1 MTKHLFSILCL
12 LLFLSTLKGQIV
24 SKQPLET
31 ASEFVEQI
39 KKAQHIDQFYKQKAI
54 AFDIETMVNGKATTA
69 TLTTMT
75 NSGKMRLQYANGKT
89 VVFDGKKIWLNS
101 AEVGADKQARFDIF
115 MWQYFFMAPFKM
127 DDAGTY
133 WQLMTDK
140 IIDDNE
146 YARAKLTF
154 KNGTGDTP
162 NDWYIV
168 HRNKATD
175 YLSAMAY
182 IVTFGNKAVTEAEKR
197 PNGITYD
204 DFISVEGVQ
213 FATTW
218 RFGKWS
224 EQRGFYDV
232 KGSAKIK
239 NIRFLKPSGE
249 TFAPVSGSKEILL

>member
-1 MTKHLFSILCL
+1 MKKYFFSILYL
-12 LLFLSTLKGQIV
+12 LSFLSTLNGQIV

-31 ASEFVEQI
+31 ASGFVEQI
-39 KKAQHIDQFYKQKAI
+39 KKAQHVDQFYKQKAI

-75 NSGKMRLQYANGKT
+75 NSGKMRLQYADGKT

-101 AEVGADKQARFDIF
+101 AEVGGARQARFDIF

-133 WQLMTDK
+133 WQLMADK
-140 IIDDNE
+140 IIDDNA

-182 IVTFGNKAVTEAEKR
+182 IVTFGNKAVTEAEKQ

-204 DFISVEGVQ
+204 DFITVGGVQ
-213 FATTW
+213 FASTW
-218 RFGKWS
+218 HFWKWS
-224 EQRGFYDV
+224 EQRGFYDA

-239 NIRFLKPSGE
+239 NIRFIKPSAD
-249 TFAPVSGSKEILL
+249 TFAQPSGSKEIVL

>member
-1 MTKHLFSILCL
+1 MTKYFFFILCL
-12 LLFLSTLKGQIV
+12 FPFLSAVNGQIAP
-24 SKQPLET
+24 KQPLET
-31 ASEFVEQI
+31 ASDFVEQI
-39 KKAQHIDQFYKQKAI
+39 KKAQHVDVFYKQKAI
-54 AFDIETMVNGKATTA
+54 AFDIETTINGKATTA

-75 NSGKMRLQYANGKT
+75 NSGKMRLQYADGKT

-101 AEVGADKQARFDIF
+101 TEASTDRQARFEIF
-115 MWQYFFMAPFKM
+115 MWQYFFMSPFKM

-140 IIDDNE
+140 IIDDND

-204 DFISVEGVQ
+204 DFITVEGVQ

-218 RFGKWS
+218 RFWKWS
-224 EQRGFYDV
+224 EQRGFYDA

-239 NIRFLKPSGE
+239 NIRFLKPS
-249 TFAPVSGSKEILL
+249 TDMFAPPSGSKEIVL

>member
-1 MTKHLFSILCL
+1 MTKYLFSILCL
-12 LLFLSTLKGQIV
+12 LQFLNGISGQILT
-24 SKQPLET
+24 KQPLET
-31 ASEFVEQI
+31 ASDFVEQI
-39 KKAQHIDQFYKQKAI
+39 KKAQHVDLFYKQKAV
-54 AFDIETMVNGKATTA
+54 AFDIETSVNGKTTTA

-75 NSGKMRLQYANGKT
+75 NSGKIRLQYADGKT

-101 AEVGADKQARFDIF
+101 TDASAYRQARFDVF

-127 DDAGTY
+127 DDAGTN
-133 WQLMTDK
+133 WQLLTDK
-140 IIDDNE
+140 TLDDTD

-175 YLSAMAY
+175 FLTAMAY
-182 IVTFGNKAVTEAEKR
+182 IVTFGNKAISEAEKR
-197 PNGITYD
+197 ASGITYD
-204 DFISVEGVQ
+204 DFMTVDGVQ

-218 RFGKWS
+218 RFWKWS
-224 EQRGFYDV
+224 EQRGFYDG

-239 NIRFLKPSGE
+239 NIRFLKPTAE
-249 TFAPVSGSKEILL
+249 TFSAPLGSKEIVL

>member
-1 MTKHLFSILCL
+1 MTKYLFSILFL
-12 LLFLSTLKGQIV
+12 LSLLNALNGQIV

-31 ASEFVEQI
+31 ASNFVELI
-39 KKAQHIDQFYKQKAI
+39 KKAQHVGQFYKQKI
-54 AFDIETMVNGKATTA
+54 LAFDIETTVNGKATTA

-75 NSGKMRLQYANGKT
+75 NSGKMRLQYTDGKT

-101 AEVGADKQARFDIF
+101 TEVGADRQARFDIF

-133 WQLMTDK
+133 WQLMADK

-204 DFISVEGVQ
+204 DFITVEGIQ

-218 RFGKWS
+218 RFWKWS
-224 EQRGFYDV
+224 EQRGFYDA
-232 KGSAKIK
+232 KGNAKIK
-239 NIRFLKPSGE
+239 NIRFLKPSVD
-249 TFAPVSGSKEILL
+249 TFAPPSGSKEIVL

>member
-1 MTKHLFSILCL
+1 MTKYFFSLLCL
-12 LLFLSTLKGQIV
+12 LPYLSTLNGQIV

-31 ASEFVEQI
+31 ASNFVEQI
-39 KKAQHIDQFYKQKAI
+39 KKAQHVDQFYKQKAV
-54 AFDIETMVNGKATTA
+54 AFDIETTVNGKATIA

-75 NSGKMRLQYANGKT
+75 NSGKMRLQYADGKT

-101 AEVGADKQARFDIF
+101 TEVGADRQARFEIF
-115 MWQYFFMAPFKM
+115 MWQYFFMSPFKM

-133 WQLMTDK
+133 WQLMSDK

-146 YARAKLTF
+146 CARAKLTF

-204 DFISVEGVQ
+204 DFITVEGVQ
-213 FATTW
+213 FATNW
-218 RFGKWS
+218 RFWKWS
-224 EQRGFYDV
+224 EQRGFYDA

-239 NIRFLKPSGE
+239 NIRFLKPTGE
-249 TFAPVSGSKEILL
+249 TFAPPSGSKEIVL